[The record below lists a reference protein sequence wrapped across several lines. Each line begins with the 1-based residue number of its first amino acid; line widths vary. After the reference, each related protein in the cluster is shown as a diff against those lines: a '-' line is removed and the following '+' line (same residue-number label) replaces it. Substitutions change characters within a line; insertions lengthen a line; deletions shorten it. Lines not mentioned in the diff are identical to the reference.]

1 MKFLSFLALSFITIS
16 ASAQQSPSLKL
27 ARENR
32 LNNLSLNKPID
43 NMPSANVGPTNQI
56 FLYNDSNGLDIYKS
70 QPDNM
75 PVAKPDGTYKDD
87 MGTNGRIQAQKVIDA
102 VKAFKAN
109 RFQPEGNAKYNFV
122 FPSQKDSIAFIDS
135 VKTLQL
141 KPKF

>member
-1 MKFLSFLALSFITIS
+1 MKFLILSVLSIGTLVGF
-16 ASAQQSPSLKL
+16 AQQSPSLKL

-43 NMPSANVGPTNQI
+43 IMPLANVGPSGQT
-56 FLYNDSNGLDIYKS
+56 FLYNNGNGLDIYKS

-75 PVAKPDGTYKDD
+75 PVANSDSSYVDNMVAKSLAPKNMTD
-87 MGTNGRIQAQKVIDA
+87 VIN
-102 VKAFKAN
+102 KLKHK
-109 RFQPEGNAKYNFV
+109 RFEPKGNSKFNFV
-122 FPSQKDSIAFIDS
+122 FPSQKDSTAFLDS